1 MFKEHVTLATN
12 EREQPV
18 PENDYT
24 GVSTDE
30 DGPVLDL
37 DLLYDQDADTYDVII
52 ERDDEN
58 EVVLSVA
65 EAVDGAGTLHEAAE
79 RLYAFA
85 DELLELSSG
94 NWEIVDD
101 FRNGTATAVN
111 YETSADDYE

>member
-1 MFKEHVTLATN
+1 M
-12 EREQPV
+12 

-37 DLLYDQDADTYDVII
+37 DLLYDQDADLPD
-52 ERDDEN
+52 DDPADEN
-58 EVVLSVA
+58 EVVLRVA
-65 EAVDGAGTLHEAAE
+65 EAVDGAGTLQEAAE
-79 RLYAFA
+79 RLYGFA
-85 DELLELSSG
+85 DELLELSSE